1 MPSWLLDKFKKMAEK
16 KAQREMRNGG
26 KVYYVTGGKLAEG
39 ELTEEDLG
47 FIERANRKAEEAR
60 SESRSDAR
68 ADGFRLDGP
77 LDGSIQGVTLGSE
90 TTNRVGGV
98 APEVATMFL
107 RKGEPA
113 EPVVEKR
120 EKKKEEEEEDE
131 FKDEFEETPDPKPDP
146 EVDYTMPGGIQSRP
160 NFKRGIAQSGARG
173 QGTTGD
179 LAGAGFD
186 LVDDKGML
194 LERGQTKMEDLPD
207 YMTQDPTFQKLVE
220 EANSTKYRQDIGR
233 AEGRFSNPGGQAA
246 QDLADIMNG
255 VITLEEYKRRKNIES
270 ASFGYGGKMPRFGV
284 KKKRR
289 G

>member
-16 KAQREMRNGG
+16 KAQREMRDGG
-26 KVYYVTGGKLAEG
+26 KVYYVTGGKMG
-39 ELTEEDLG
+39 DPPMTEED
-47 FIERANRKAEEAR
+47 KAALEKIFR
-60 SESRSDAR
+60 ESRERNRSSRDMR
-68 ADGFRLDGP
+68 MDGFRLDGP
-77 LDGSIQGVTLGSE
+77 LDGSVIGVTLGSE
-90 TTNRVGGV
+90 TTNRVGGLP
-98 APEVATMFL
+98 PEEATMFL

-113 EPVVEKR
+113 EPVLETR
-120 EKKKEEEEEDE
+120 EKEKEEEEKDEDE
-131 FKDEFEETPDPKPDP
+131 IPKETPDPKPDP

-179 LAGAGFD
+179 LAGAQFD

-207 YMTQDPTFQKLVE
+207 YITQDPTFKKLVE
-220 EANSTKYRQDIGR
+220 EANSTKYRQDTGR

-246 QDLADIMNG
+246 KDLADIMNG

-270 ASFGYGGKMPRFGV
+270 ASMGYGGKVPSFGV
-284 KKKRR
+284 KKKPRT
-289 G
+289 

>member
-1 MPSWLLDKFKKMAEK
+1 MPSWLLDKFKKMAER
-16 KAQREMRNGG
+16 KAQRQMRDGG

-60 SESRSDAR
+60 RESRSDAR

-98 APEVATMFL
+98 APEEATMFL
-107 RKGEPA
+107 RKGKPQ
-113 EPVVEKR
+113 EPVIETR
-120 EKKKEEEEEDE
+120 EKEKEKEEDDE
-131 FKDEFEETPDPKPDP
+131 IPPEIPTETPDP

-179 LAGAGFD
+179 LSGAGFD
-186 LVDDKGML
+186 LVDDRGML